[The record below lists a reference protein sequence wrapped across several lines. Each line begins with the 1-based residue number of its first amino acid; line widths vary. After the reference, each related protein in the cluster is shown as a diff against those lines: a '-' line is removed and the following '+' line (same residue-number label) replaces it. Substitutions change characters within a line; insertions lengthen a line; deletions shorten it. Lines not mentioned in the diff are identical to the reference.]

1 MVRVK
6 FEKNMKLFFS
16 FFHNI
21 FHSIHSLSVS
31 AHHGNSKSD
40 HVSWLDMIYS
50 PLNEIRPNERWLYL
64 VQKALN
70 NTKHNKI
77 GIFSVFHTFSMRTRS
92 FEVIKVGFWKK
103 NYFYPKFHTRHGEWY
118 TAEWSDWGPVDFRH
132 SRIDSCFCPIAVIFH
147 RRTLDAT
154 LINHA
159 KFQHDDFNIDDMLW
173 HQIWPKCHHFSR
185 FRPFYH
191 TKRSNIAV
199 FCLFYTFR
207 ISARYIGV

>member
-1 MVRVK
+1 MPSFFPFSAVLSHKTEQYRRFLLVLYISDIGPIDRCIKMTGLGEKKITSKIHPMVRVK

-40 HVSWLDMIYS
+40 HVSWLNMIYS

-77 GIFSVFHTFSMRTRS
+77 GVFSVFHTFSMRTRS

-103 NYFYPKFHTRHGEWY
+103 NYFYPKY
-118 TAEWSDWGPVDFRH
+118 
-132 SRIDSCFCPIAVIFH
+132 
-147 RRTLDAT
+147 RT
-154 LINHA
+154 
-159 KFQHDDFNIDDMLW
+159 W
-173 HQIWPKCHHFSR
+173 
-185 FRPFYH
+185 
-191 TKRSNIAV
+191 
-199 FCLFYTFR
+199 
-207 ISARYIGV
+207 